1 MKRTGICIL
10 LIVTLLSTMVLP
22 TFAAL
27 PENDTV
33 TPLWTNTSN
42 IDYNVVFVDGIG
54 YAESNVIAKYSPK
67 TFNVATYVYIKSGSD
82 WVYVTESHHTKTG
95 MTIVTSC
102 PFEAVL
108 WADYK
113 VEYVFTVSGNGVD
126 EVIPVTAYDTYF
138 PVE

>member
-22 TFAAL
+22 AFAAL
-27 PENDTV
+27 PENNTV

-42 IDYNVVFVDGIG
+42 IDFTVGFIDGVG
-54 YAESNVIAKYSPK
+54 YAESNVMAKYSPK
-67 TFNVATYVYIKSGSD
+67 TFNIATYVYIKSGSD

-102 PFEAVL
+102 AFDAVL
-108 WADYK
+108 WAEYK
-113 VEYVFTVSGNGVD
+113 VDYVFTVSGNGVD
-126 EVIPVTAYDTYF
+126 EVIPMTAYATYL
-138 PVE
+138 PS